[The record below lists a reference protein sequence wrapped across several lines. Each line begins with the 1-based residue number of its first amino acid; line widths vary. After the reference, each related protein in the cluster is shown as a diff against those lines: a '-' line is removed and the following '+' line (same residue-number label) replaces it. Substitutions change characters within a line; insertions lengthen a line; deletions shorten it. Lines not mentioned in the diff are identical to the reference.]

1 MVVGLSVRLFFSIT
15 SIHHFGNLRLRR
27 RPASHQPDLLR
38 ASQAVFQAD
47 QVEEV
52 EVAAAGDAMAQFTVN
67 GAMTHT
73 IGIDNTD
80 DRFKITPNS
89 ATPGGNA
96 DMGISVR
103 DNAGLGNTGINIDF
117 PTFPLTVKGR
127 ARLEEFIGEGN
138 LYAAGNLAFGNGAGT
153 APTLTTIV
161 GTNNMVMVR
170 FTTGTTPTANGD
182 IFTITYPLAFPNK
195 TGVTFS
201 AGCDGASAVAGD
213 NAATDH
219 NKFKISQSITNNFIF
234 KAVGTLSASTAYAF
248 TFQINGY

>member
-1 MVVGLSVRLFFSIT
+1 MSGTIN
-15 SIHHFGNLRLRR
+15 GNAIATLQNARNV
-27 RPASHQPDLLR
+27 AATDHAIFTIISGG
-38 ASQAVFQAD
+38 
-47 QVEEV
+47 
-52 EVAAAGDAMAQFTVN
+52 AAAGDAMAQFTVN